1 MISQKERIL
10 IVENN
15 PAVSD
20 LIARQTL
27 QPLGY
32 RVEVVR
38 IAAEAIQEA
47 IRFSPDVI
55 LADLNLP
62 GLSGKDLLV
71 ALSAQGLAVPI
82 IVIAEKGAEND
93 LIQAFRLGAADSL
106 IWPFREAEV
115 VSAVERVVNQV
126 RSKYERE
133 QLARQLH
140 QTNLELQQ
148 RVRELTTIYAIGK
161 AVTSVTD
168 LQVLFEKIIEG
179 AVYITNAD
187 SGWLLLRQENSK
199 SFVLSAQRNLPPAM
213 ASRISLPWDDG
224 ISSLVSLSGEPLSIH
239 GEPLKRFKVSQ
250 LAQAVMV
257 IPVKVKNEVVGL
269 LVVVRKAPKPF
280 GPGNQ
285 SLLEAVA
292 DYASISLVN
301 ARLFRALEDRARSYQ
316 QTAEHA
322 QAREQKQA
330 EMLKNVRQ
338 ELEVPLKSVQETINT
353 LLVGEDSRLNAT
365 QKALLRSASD
375 KISLTNQMLNNLTK
389 PGDESA

>member
-1 MISQKERIL
+1 MASQKERIL

-15 PAVSD
+15 PTTSD
-20 LIARQTL
+20 MIARQTL
-27 QPLGY
+27 QPMGY

-38 IAAEAIQEA
+38 VAADAIQEA

-55 LADLNLP
+55 LANLNLP

-71 ALSAQGLAVPI
+71 ALSAQGLDVPI

-106 IWPFREAEV
+106 SWPFREAEV
-115 VSAVERVVNQV
+115 VSAVERVLNQV
-126 RSKYERE
+126 RAKRERE
-133 QLARQLH
+133 QLSRQLH
-140 QTNLELQQ
+140 QTNQELQQ

-161 AVTSVTD
+161 AVTSITD
-168 LQVLFEKIIEG
+168 QQSLFEKIVEG

-199 SFVLSAQRNLPPAM
+199 TFVLSAQRNLPPVM
-213 ASRISLPWDDG
+213 ASKLSLPWDDG

-257 IPVKVKNEVVGL
+257 IPVKVKSEVVGL

-301 ARLFRALEDRARSYQ
+301 ARLFRTIEERARSYQ
-316 QTAEHA
+316 QTAVNA
-322 QAREQKQA
+322 QAREAKQA
-330 EMLKNVRQ
+330 ETLNKVYQ
-338 ELEVPLKSVQETINT
+338 ELEPPLRSCQETINT

-375 KISLTNQMLNNLTK
+375 KISLTNQLLNNLIK
-389 PGDESA
+389 LND